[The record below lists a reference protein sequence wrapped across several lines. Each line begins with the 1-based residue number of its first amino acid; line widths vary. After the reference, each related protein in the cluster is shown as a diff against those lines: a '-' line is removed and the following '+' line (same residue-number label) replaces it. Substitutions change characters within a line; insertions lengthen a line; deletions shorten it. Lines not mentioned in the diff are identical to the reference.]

1 MLDVEKIDLEIRE
14 MKEKG
19 LLHVV
24 LPQIKQYYHRKGL
37 SLLTRRQI
45 YERVISL
52 RLLGIILE

>member
-19 LLHVV
+19 LLHAV

-45 YERVISL
+45 HER
-52 RLLGIILE
+52 E